1 MNDLFISYAHIDDQ
15 PLTEGAKGWIS
26 RLHRLLEIR
35 LSQLM
40 GERPN
45 IWRDPTLQ
53 GSEIFGETI
62 VRQLSEV
69 KAMVSIV
76 SPRYVKSDWCIREV
90 EEFCKAA
97 QPKGGIRCGHKSRVV
112 KVVKTPVP
120 SAEYPVSLF
129 EIFNSQ
135 LGFEFFDIDQE
146 SGRVREFS
154 EELGEAAKQRF
165 LEKVDDL
172 AHDLRQLLKLLKD
185 PLPPPSGKTV
195 YLALSSFDVQRER
208 DRIYR
213 ELVERGHT
221 VLPEAPLPIVLEEFE
236 KVVRADL
243 ERSQLAIHMVGSRYG
258 MIPDGSSSSV
268 VELQVRLSREKVSDP
283 SFRRLIWLP
292 NDLPTLDE
300 HQASFLK
307 RLRED
312 ADMRIGTELL
322 QDNVEKLKEIMLEI
336 LQPPKKKETAV
347 APATGQT
354 PWVYLICDQE
364 DDARVDP
371 LEEFLFDQGLEVG
384 RPHFDG
390 SESEISEGHR
400 RNLQICDAALIF
412 YGGANRTWVDM
423 KLMDLAQAPGYGRT
437 KPMLAKTVCIAPPD
451 QRDKQRFRTHLAE
464 IIRLPASFSGEALS
478 PFLQHINQREA
489 GAGTG
494 A

>member
-135 LGFEFFDIDQE
+135 LGFEFFEIDQE
-146 SGRVREFS
+146 SGRAHEFS

-172 AHDLRQLLKLLKD
+172 AHDLCQLLKLLKD

-221 VLPEAPLPIVLEEFE
+221 VLPNAPLPIVMEEFE

-243 ERSQLAIHMVGSRYG
+243 ARSQLAIHIVGSRYG
-258 MIPDGSSSSV
+258 MIPDGSLSSV
-268 VELQVRLSREKVSDP
+268 VELQIRLSREQGSDP

-292 NDLPTLDE
+292 NDLQTADE
-300 HQASFLK
+300 HQAS
-307 RLRED
+307 
-312 ADMRIGTELL
+312 
-322 QDNVEKLKEIMLEI
+322 
-336 LQPPKKKETAV
+336 
-347 APATGQT
+347 
-354 PWVYLICDQE
+354 
-364 DDARVDP
+364 
-371 LEEFLFDQGLEVG
+371 
-384 RPHFDG
+384 
-390 SESEISEGHR
+390 SS
-400 RNLQICDAALIF
+400 
-412 YGGANRTWVDM
+412 
-423 KLMDLAQAPGYGRT
+423 
-437 KPMLAKTVCIAPPD
+437 
-451 QRDKQRFRTHLAE
+451 
-464 IIRLPASFSGEALS
+464 ASGDS
-478 PFLQHINQREA
+478 RC
-489 GAGTG
+489 
-494 A
+494 